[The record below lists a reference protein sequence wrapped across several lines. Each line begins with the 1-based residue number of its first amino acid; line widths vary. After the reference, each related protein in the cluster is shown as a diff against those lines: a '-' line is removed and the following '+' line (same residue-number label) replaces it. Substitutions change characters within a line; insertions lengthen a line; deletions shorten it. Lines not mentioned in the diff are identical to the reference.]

1 MNAKKRLDKLE
12 ILLSQHSKDD
22 DIARYIEQLK
32 ATVLDP
38 TPENELKLEKALQSL
53 PMAKQTKINNV

>member
-1 MNAKKRLDKLE
+1 MNIKKRLDKLE
-12 ILLSQHSKDD
+12 ILLSQQSKDD

-38 TPENELKLEKALQSL
+38 TPENELKLEKALQAL

>member
-1 MNAKKRLDKLE
+1 MNIKKRLDKLE
-12 ILLSQHSKDD
+12 ILLSQQSKDD

-38 TPENELKLEKALQSL
+38 TPENELKLEKALQVL